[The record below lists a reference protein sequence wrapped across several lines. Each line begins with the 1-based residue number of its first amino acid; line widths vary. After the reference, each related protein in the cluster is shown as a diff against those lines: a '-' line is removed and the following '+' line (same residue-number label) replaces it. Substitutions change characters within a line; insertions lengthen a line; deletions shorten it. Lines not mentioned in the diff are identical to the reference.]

1 MTEQKSS
8 ITTESKS
15 GCSQAQRLLPG
26 YLRHELT
33 AVQHHQ
39 IQTHLAHC
47 NRCAQLVHE
56 ARLLDADLQDEADR
70 FQPRL
75 SQAASLRVQRQLYRR
90 MRRSLVWQ
98 RTGQVVRL
106 GMAAATLL
114 MLLAGS
120 FLFGRFWLPFL
131 TSATEDTSI
140 VAGETTTEPE
150 APMPEPTAVPTTPPA
165 RPEPKP
171 ATPPGE
177 SVRSGRLNASDSW
190 VSAAPGQ
197 TPEQL
202 AATITTAALAQESA
216 YLGNLLIGLGA
227 AQQPTVQTWLRLGS
241 RCPQSEA
248 IAHFEFTRRPISL
261 TTMTAVDIWYNHY
274 WVGEIKMRQVRGDWF
289 ATFTRIPAINSC
301 LYD

>member
-8 ITTESKS
+8 VTTESKK
-15 GCSQAQRLLPG
+15 GCTQVQQLLPG

-39 IQTHLAHC
+39 IQTHLTHC

-75 SQAASLRVQRQLYRR
+75 SHDASLRVQRQLYRR

-98 RTGQVVRL
+98 RTGQVMRL
-106 GMAAATLL
+106 GMAAAALL

-120 FLFGRFWLPFL
+120 FLFGSFWLPSL
-131 TSATEDTSI
+131 ASPTDDTPI
-140 VAGETTTEPE
+140 AGETTTVPE
-150 APMPEPTAVPTTPPA
+150 APTPEPTAVPTTAPA
-165 RPEPKP
+165 SPEPKP
-171 ATPPGE
+171 AAPPGE
-177 SVRSGRLNASDSW
+177 RARNGRFNASDSW
-190 VSAAPGQ
+190 VAAAPGQ

-202 AATITTAALAQESA
+202 AATIVTAALTQESA
-216 YLGNLLIGLGA
+216 YLHNLFVGLGA
-227 AQQPTVQTWLRLGS
+227 ARQPTVETWLRLGN

-261 TTMTAVDIWYNHY
+261 ATMTAVDIWYYQY

-301 LYD
+301 LLR